1 MEAEQAV
8 RAIVDHLSSGMEQ
21 YVPSAH
27 PAAESLV
34 AACFDLAPAVPGLE
48 RIRVAGEEMRL
59 LVEVTTG
66 IAADGGTIRTFVFP
80 DRPRPPGHGCARLL
94 RARAGAG
101 FVDDQNRIVPRA
113 VIP

>member
-1 MEAEQAV
+1 MECFAPRSVQNLPKSV
-8 RAIVDHLSSGMEQ
+8 GF
-21 YVPSAH
+21 PSTASNRGR
-27 PAAESLV
+27 P
-34 AACFDLAPAVPGLE
+34 PAVPGLE

-80 DRPRPPGHGCARLL
+80 DRPRPPGHSCARLL

-101 FVDDQNRIVPRA
+101 FADDQNRIVPRA